1 MRKVRKRAKKP
12 KKKHICK
19 RRAVEKCVRLETC
32 PIGDAGFAI
41 LERMFD
47 SYAHCKQ
54 MFLDRLSGIGSVL
67 DVQNFISLRNRI
79 RTEQNRISDHGKET
93 GNKTYCETYG
103 FQGRFWVQ
111 ALKDASSTVKSM
123 WKNVGAECRAK
134 LRDNDA
140 HRDIED
146 NSDTDDGDKDK
157 DDEKKASINR
167 VVYIGD
173 SRTEGLRDVNS
184 DSKNTFI
191 CLSSMGY
198 DWMMSTAFPQAES
211 YASSG
216 TAFVILMGVND
227 LYHQNSYISAIN
239 QKATEWKKKGAVV
252 YFASV
257 GPVQNDPYTSNS
269 EIESFNRALKNGLSS
284 DVGYIDLYGELNKSG
299 YQTVDGTHYTN
310 AVSKNIL
317 SFIGKQVALGGSGNS
332 DPYATDGNKVW
343 WCRNNKEMALLEYKV
358 SDWTKFSGLDVSLRA
373 DTKIEAKLSDEIK
386 KYEEELEAAAKEYG
400 FEAYVELFKALAE
413 QRHYDGKKDD
423 IFDMSGT
430 SLNPNPDKTLSR
442 ADSIE
447 LAAELFSAC
456 ITATTKIDKSAI
468 PPAPSDVDGLRVI
481 LQAFEF
487 ESDGFV
493 DYCKGEYSEDKAL
506 EYAKTKS
513 GNKERTDANEIQQK
527 GKWDFKDQ
535 KYPPKVLQF
544 YHVLGSSGG
553 IGTYPANGMK
563 IPHYLQT
570 DYANVP
576 YGSSNIAACG
586 CGPTSFAM
594 VASYLTGTTI
604 TPADAVAWC
613 GNSYYVW
620 GAGTSWSYFEAA
632 AKHFGCGAV
641 RESYD
646 ANEVLKA
653 LSEGHPVI
661 SSQSAG
667 LFTRGGHFIV
677 LRGVENGNKVL
688 VNDPNDSE
696 AKNYINRSFD
706 MASEVDITSDAYFIF
721 ESTGPSTK

>member
-1 MRKVRKRAKKP
+1 M
-12 KKKHICK
+12 KKKH
-19 RRAVEKCVRLETC
+19 VL
-32 PIGDAGFAI
+32 I
-41 LERMFD
+41 LFTVL
-47 SYAHCKQ
+47 A
-54 MFLDRLSGIGSVL
+54 LSVTSVMKL
-67 DVQNFISLRNRI
+67 VPVS
-79 RTEQNRISDHGKET
+79 K
-93 GNKTYCETYG
+93 
-103 FQGRFWVQ
+103 V
-111 ALKDASSTVKSM
+111 AASSILGGNNESILDKLTPTPEPGKSD
-123 WKNVGAECRAK
+123 KNEKDDSNVLGEKDSLSTNMTDSLTDLMNNLLSRVGDEEYSLLTK
-134 LRDNDA
+134 VLSQTDD
-140 HRDIED
+140 DLIED

-310 AVSKNIL
+310 AVSKNII
-317 SFIGKQVALGGSGNS
+317 SFIGQQVALGGSGNS

-442 ADSIE
+442 AGSIE

>member
-1 MRKVRKRAKKP
+1 M
-12 KKKHICK
+12 KKKH
-19 RRAVEKCVRLETC
+19 VL
-32 PIGDAGFAI
+32 I
-41 LERMFD
+41 LFTVL
-47 SYAHCKQ
+47 A
-54 MFLDRLSGIGSVL
+54 LSVTSVMKL
-67 DVQNFISLRNRI
+67 IPVSKVAASSIL
-79 RTEQNRISDHGKET
+79 G
-93 GNKTYCETYG
+93 GNKNESILDKLTPTPEPG
-103 FQGRFWVQ
+103 KSDKNEKNDSNVLGE
-111 ALKDASSTVKSM
+111 KDSLSTNMTDSLTDLM
-123 WKNVGAECRAK
+123 NNLLSRVGDEEYSLLTK
-134 LRDNDA
+134 VLSQTDD
-140 HRDIED
+140 DLIED
-146 NSDTDDGDKDK
+146 DSDTDDGDKDK

-198 DWMMSTAFPQAES
+198 DWILSTAFPQAES

-239 QKATEWKKKGAVV
+239 QKAAEWKKKGAVV

-423 IFDMSGT
+423 IFNMSGT

-661 SSQSAG
+661 SSQHAG

>member
-1 MRKVRKRAKKP
+1 M
-12 KKKHICK
+12 KKKH
-19 RRAVEKCVRLETC
+19 VL
-32 PIGDAGFAI
+32 I
-41 LERMFD
+41 LFTVL
-47 SYAHCKQ
+47 A
-54 MFLDRLSGIGSVL
+54 LSVTSVMKL
-67 DVQNFISLRNRI
+67 IPVSKVAASSIL
-79 RTEQNRISDHGKET
+79 G
-93 GNKTYCETYG
+93 GNKNESILDKLTPTPEPG
-103 FQGRFWVQ
+103 KSDKNE
-111 ALKDASSTVKSM
+111 KDDS
-123 WKNVGAECRAK
+123 NVLGEKDSLSANMTDSLTDLMNNLLSRVGDEEYSLLTK
-134 LRDNDA
+134 VLSQTDD
-140 HRDIED
+140 DLIED
-146 NSDTDDGDKDK
+146 DSDTDDGDKDK

-198 DWMMSTAFPQAES
+198 DWMLSTAFPQAES

-239 QKATEWKKKGAVV
+239 QKAAEWKKKGAVV

-661 SSQSAG
+661 SSQHAG

>member
-1 MRKVRKRAKKP
+1 M
-12 KKKHICK
+12 KKKH
-19 RRAVEKCVRLETC
+19 VL
-32 PIGDAGFAI
+32 I
-41 LERMFD
+41 LFTVL
-47 SYAHCKQ
+47 A
-54 MFLDRLSGIGSVL
+54 LSVTSVMKL
-67 DVQNFISLRNRI
+67 IPVSKVAASSIL
-79 RTEQNRISDHGKET
+79 G
-93 GNKTYCETYG
+93 GNKNESILDKLTPTPEPG
-103 FQGRFWVQ
+103 KSDKNE
-111 ALKDASSTVKSM
+111 KDDSNVLGEKDSLSTNMTDSLTDLM
-123 WKNVGAECRAK
+123 NNLLSRVGDEEYSLLTK
-134 LRDNDA
+134 VLSQTDD
-140 HRDIED
+140 DLIED
-146 NSDTDDGDKDK
+146 DSDKDDGDKDK

-198 DWMMSTAFPQAES
+198 DWMLSTAFPQAES

-239 QKATEWKKKGAVV
+239 QKAAEWKKKGAVV

-423 IFDMSGT
+423 IFNMSGT

-442 ADSIE
+442 TDSIE

-661 SSQSAG
+661 SSQHAG

>member
-1 MRKVRKRAKKP
+1 M
-12 KKKHICK
+12 KKKH
-19 RRAVEKCVRLETC
+19 VL
-32 PIGDAGFAI
+32 I
-41 LERMFD
+41 LFTVL
-47 SYAHCKQ
+47 A
-54 MFLDRLSGIGSVL
+54 LSVTSVMKL
-67 DVQNFISLRNRI
+67 IPVSKVAASSIL
-79 RTEQNRISDHGKET
+79 G
-93 GNKTYCETYG
+93 GNKNESILDKLTPTPEPG
-103 FQGRFWVQ
+103 KSDKNEKNDSNVLGE
-111 ALKDASSTVKSM
+111 KDSLSTNMTDSLTDLM
-123 WKNVGAECRAK
+123 NNLLSRVGDEEYSLLTK
-134 LRDNDA
+134 VLSQTDD
-140 HRDIED
+140 DLIED
-146 NSDTDDGDKDK
+146 DSDTDDGDKDK

-198 DWMMSTAFPQAES
+198 DWMLSAAFPQAES

-239 QKATEWKKKGAVV
+239 QKAAEWKKKGAVV

-661 SSQSAG
+661 SSQHAG

>member
-1 MRKVRKRAKKP
+1 M
-12 KKKHICK
+12 KKKH
-19 RRAVEKCVRLETC
+19 VL
-32 PIGDAGFAI
+32 I
-41 LERMFD
+41 LFTVL
-47 SYAHCKQ
+47 A
-54 MFLDRLSGIGSVL
+54 LSVTSVMKL
-67 DVQNFISLRNRI
+67 VPVSKVAASSIL
-79 RTEQNRISDHGKET
+79 G
-93 GNKTYCETYG
+93 GNKNESILDKLTPTPEPG
-103 FQGRFWVQ
+103 KSDKNE
-111 ALKDASSTVKSM
+111 KDDSNVLGEKDSLSTNMTDSLTDLM
-123 WKNVGAECRAK
+123 NNLLSRVGDEEYSLLTK
-134 LRDNDA
+134 VLSQTDD
-140 HRDIED
+140 DLIED
-146 NSDTDDGDKDK
+146 DSDKDDGDKDK

-198 DWMMSTAFPQAES
+198 DWMLSTAFPQAES

-239 QKATEWKKKGAVV
+239 QKAAEWKKKGAVV

-386 KYEEELEAAAKEYG
+386 KYEKELEAAAKEYG

-413 QRHYDGKKDD
+413 QRNYDGKKDD
-423 IFDMSGT
+423 IFNMSGT

-661 SSQSAG
+661 SSQHAG

>member
-1 MRKVRKRAKKP
+1 M
-12 KKKHICK
+12 KKKH
-19 RRAVEKCVRLETC
+19 VL
-32 PIGDAGFAI
+32 I
-41 LERMFD
+41 LFTVL
-47 SYAHCKQ
+47 A
-54 MFLDRLSGIGSVL
+54 LSVTSVMKL
-67 DVQNFISLRNRI
+67 IPVSKVAASSIL
-79 RTEQNRISDHGKET
+79 G
-93 GNKTYCETYG
+93 GNKNESILDKLTPTPEPG
-103 FQGRFWVQ
+103 KSDKNE
-111 ALKDASSTVKSM
+111 KDDSNVLGEKDSLSTNMTDSLTDLM
-123 WKNVGAECRAK
+123 NNLLSRVGDEEYSLLTK
-134 LRDNDA
+134 VLSQTDD
-140 HRDIED
+140 DLIED
-146 NSDTDDGDKDK
+146 DSDTDDGDKDK

-198 DWMMSTAFPQAES
+198 DWMLSTAFPQAES

-310 AVSKNIL
+310 TVSKNIL

-423 IFDMSGT
+423 IFNMSGT

-661 SSQSAG
+661 SSQHAG

-677 LRGVENGNKVL
+677 LRGVENGNKVF

>member
-1 MRKVRKRAKKP
+1 M
-12 KKKHICK
+12 KKKH
-19 RRAVEKCVRLETC
+19 VL
-32 PIGDAGFAI
+32 I
-41 LERMFD
+41 LFTVL
-47 SYAHCKQ
+47 A
-54 MFLDRLSGIGSVL
+54 LSVTSVMKL
-67 DVQNFISLRNRI
+67 IPVSKVAASSIL
-79 RTEQNRISDHGKET
+79 G
-93 GNKTYCETYG
+93 GNKNESILDKLTPTPEPG
-103 FQGRFWVQ
+103 KSDKNE
-111 ALKDASSTVKSM
+111 KDDSNVLGEKDSLSTNMTDSLTDLM
-123 WKNVGAECRAK
+123 NNLLSRVGDEEYSLLTK
-134 LRDNDA
+134 VLSQTDD
-140 HRDIED
+140 DLIED
-146 NSDTDDGDKDK
+146 DSDTDDGDKDK

-198 DWMMSTAFPQAES
+198 DWMLSTAFPQAES

-310 AVSKNIL
+310 TVSKNIL

-423 IFDMSGT
+423 IFNMSGT
-430 SLNPNPDKTLSR
+430 SLNPNPDKTLNR

-661 SSQSAG
+661 SSQHAG

>member
-1 MRKVRKRAKKP
+1 M
-12 KKKHICK
+12 KKKH
-19 RRAVEKCVRLETC
+19 VL
-32 PIGDAGFAI
+32 I
-41 LERMFD
+41 LFTVL
-47 SYAHCKQ
+47 A
-54 MFLDRLSGIGSVL
+54 LSVTSVMKL
-67 DVQNFISLRNRI
+67 IPVSKVAASSIL
-79 RTEQNRISDHGKET
+79 G
-93 GNKTYCETYG
+93 GNKNESILDKLTPTPEPG
-103 FQGRFWVQ
+103 KSDKNE
-111 ALKDASSTVKSM
+111 KDDSNVLGEKDSLSTNMTDSLTDLM
-123 WKNVGAECRAK
+123 NNLLSRVGDEEYSLLSK
-134 LRDNDA
+134 VLSQTDD
-140 HRDIED
+140 DLIED
-146 NSDTDDGDKDK
+146 DSDTDDGDKDK

-198 DWMMSTAFPQAES
+198 DWMLSTAFPQAES

-310 AVSKNIL
+310 TVSKNIL

-423 IFDMSGT
+423 IFNMSGT

-661 SSQSAG
+661 SSQHAG

>member
-1 MRKVRKRAKKP
+1 M
-12 KKKHICK
+12 KKKH
-19 RRAVEKCVRLETC
+19 VL
-32 PIGDAGFAI
+32 I
-41 LERMFD
+41 LFTVL
-47 SYAHCKQ
+47 A
-54 MFLDRLSGIGSVL
+54 LSVTSVMKL
-67 DVQNFISLRNRI
+67 VPVS
-79 RTEQNRISDHGKET
+79 K
-93 GNKTYCETYG
+93 
-103 FQGRFWVQ
+103 V
-111 ALKDASSTVKSM
+111 AASSILGGNNESILDKLTPTPEPGKSD
-123 WKNVGAECRAK
+123 KNEKDDSNVLGEKDSLSTNMTDSLTDLMNNLLSRVGDEEYSLLTK
-134 LRDNDA
+134 VLSQTDD
-140 HRDIED
+140 DLIED
-146 NSDTDDGDKDK
+146 DSDTDDGDKDK
-157 DDEKKASINR
+157 EEKASISR

-239 QKATEWKKKGAVV
+239 QKAAEWKKKGAVV

-442 ADSIE
+442 AGSIE

>member
-1 MRKVRKRAKKP
+1 M
-12 KKKHICK
+12 KKKH
-19 RRAVEKCVRLETC
+19 VL
-32 PIGDAGFAI
+32 I
-41 LERMFD
+41 LFTVL
-47 SYAHCKQ
+47 A
-54 MFLDRLSGIGSVL
+54 LSVTSVMKL
-67 DVQNFISLRNRI
+67 VPVSKVAASSIL
-79 RTEQNRISDHGKET
+79 G
-93 GNKTYCETYG
+93 GNKNESILDKLTPTPEPG
-103 FQGRFWVQ
+103 KSDKNE
-111 ALKDASSTVKSM
+111 KDDSNVLGEKDSLSTNMTDSLTDLM
-123 WKNVGAECRAK
+123 NNLLSRVGDEEYSLLTK
-134 LRDNDA
+134 VLSQTDD
-140 HRDIED
+140 DLIED
-146 NSDTDDGDKDK
+146 DSDTDDGDKDKDK

-198 DWMMSTAFPQAES
+198 DWMLSTAFPQAES

-239 QKATEWKKKGAVV
+239 QKAAEWKKKGAVV

-284 DVGYIDLYGELNKSG
+284 DVGYIELYGELNKSG

-317 SFIGKQVALGGSGNS
+317 SFIGQQVALGGSGNF

-386 KYEEELEAAAKEYG
+386 KYEKELEAAAKEYG

-423 IFDMSGT
+423 IFNMSKT
-430 SLNPNPDKTLSR
+430 SLNPDPKKTLSR

-535 KYPPKVLQF
+535 KHPPKVLQF

-661 SSQSAG
+661 SSQHAG

>member
-1 MRKVRKRAKKP
+1 M
-12 KKKHICK
+12 KKKH
-19 RRAVEKCVRLETC
+19 VL
-32 PIGDAGFAI
+32 I
-41 LERMFD
+41 LFTVL
-47 SYAHCKQ
+47 A
-54 MFLDRLSGIGSVL
+54 LSVTSVMKL
-67 DVQNFISLRNRI
+67 IPVSKVAASSIL
-79 RTEQNRISDHGKET
+79 G
-93 GNKTYCETYG
+93 GNKNESILDKLTPTPEPG
-103 FQGRFWVQ
+103 KSDKNE
-111 ALKDASSTVKSM
+111 KDDSNVLGEKDSLSTNMTDSLTDLM
-123 WKNVGAECRAK
+123 NNLLSRVGDEEYSLLTK
-134 LRDNDA
+134 VLSQTDD
-140 HRDIED
+140 DLIED
-146 NSDTDDGDKDK
+146 DSDTDDGDKDK

-198 DWMMSTAFPQAES
+198 DWMLSTAFPQAES

-310 AVSKNIL
+310 TVSKNIL

-423 IFDMSGT
+423 IFNMSGT

-527 GKWDFKDQ
+527 GKWDYKDQ

-661 SSQSAG
+661 SSQHAG

>member
-1 MRKVRKRAKKP
+1 M
-12 KKKHICK
+12 KKKH
-19 RRAVEKCVRLETC
+19 VL
-32 PIGDAGFAI
+32 I
-41 LERMFD
+41 LFTVL
-47 SYAHCKQ
+47 A
-54 MFLDRLSGIGSVL
+54 LSVTSVMKL
-67 DVQNFISLRNRI
+67 VPVSKVAASSIL
-79 RTEQNRISDHGKET
+79 G
-93 GNKTYCETYG
+93 GNKNESILDKLTPTPEPG
-103 FQGRFWVQ
+103 KSDKNE
-111 ALKDASSTVKSM
+111 KDDSNVLGEKDSLSTNMTDSLTDLM
-123 WKNVGAECRAK
+123 NNLLSRVGDEEYSLLTK
-134 LRDNDA
+134 VLSQTDD
-140 HRDIED
+140 DLIED
-146 NSDTDDGDKDK
+146 DSDTDDGDKDK

-198 DWMMSTAFPQAES
+198 DWMLSTAFPQAES

-239 QKATEWKKKGAVV
+239 QKAAEWKKKGAVV

-317 SFIGKQVALGGSGNS
+317 SFIGQQVALGGSGNS

-386 KYEEELEAAAKEYG
+386 KYEKELEAAAKEYG

-423 IFDMSGT
+423 IFNMSGT

-481 LQAFEF
+481 LQAFDF

-576 YGSSNIAACG
+576 YGSSNIATCG

-661 SSQSAG
+661 SSQHAG

>member
-1 MRKVRKRAKKP
+1 M
-12 KKKHICK
+12 KKKH
-19 RRAVEKCVRLETC
+19 VL
-32 PIGDAGFAI
+32 I
-41 LERMFD
+41 LFTVL
-47 SYAHCKQ
+47 A
-54 MFLDRLSGIGSVL
+54 LSVTSVMKL
-67 DVQNFISLRNRI
+67 VPVSKVAASSILR
-79 RTEQNRISDHGKET
+79 
-93 GNKTYCETYG
+93 GNKNESILDKLTPTPEPG
-103 FQGRFWVQ
+103 KSDKNE
-111 ALKDASSTVKSM
+111 KDDSNVLGEKDSLSTNMTDSLTDLM
-123 WKNVGAECRAK
+123 NNLLSRVGDEEYSLLTK
-134 LRDNDA
+134 VLSQTDD
-140 HRDIED
+140 DLIED

-423 IFDMSGT
+423 IFNMSGT

-513 GNKERTDANEIQQK
+513 GNQERTDANEIQQK

>member
-1 MRKVRKRAKKP
+1 M
-12 KKKHICK
+12 KKKH
-19 RRAVEKCVRLETC
+19 VL
-32 PIGDAGFAI
+32 I
-41 LERMFD
+41 LFTVL
-47 SYAHCKQ
+47 A
-54 MFLDRLSGIGSVL
+54 LSVTSVMKL
-67 DVQNFISLRNRI
+67 VPVSKVAASSIL
-79 RTEQNRISDHGKET
+79 G
-93 GNKTYCETYG
+93 GNKNESILDKLTPTPEPG
-103 FQGRFWVQ
+103 KSDKNE
-111 ALKDASSTVKSM
+111 KDDSNVLGEKDSLSTNMTDSLTDLM
-123 WKNVGAECRAK
+123 NNLLSRVGDEEYSLLTK
-134 LRDNDA
+134 VLSQTDD
-140 HRDIED
+140 DLIED

>member
-1 MRKVRKRAKKP
+1 M
-12 KKKHICK
+12 KKKHVLILFTVLALSVTSVMK
-19 RRAVEKCVRLETC
+19 LIPVSKVAASSILGGNKNESILDKLTPTPEPGKSDKNEKNDSNVLGEKDSLSTNMTDSLTDLMNNLLSR
-32 PIGDAGFAI
+32 IGDEEYS
-41 LERMFD
+41 LLT
-47 SYAHCKQ
+47 KV
-54 MFLDRLSGIGSVL
+54 LSQTDDDL
-67 DVQNFISLRNRI
+67 
-79 RTEQNRISDHGKET
+79 
-93 GNKTYCETYG
+93 
-103 FQGRFWVQ
+103 
-111 ALKDASSTVKSM
+111 
-123 WKNVGAECRAK
+123 
-134 LRDNDA
+134 
-140 HRDIED
+140 IED
-146 NSDTDDGDKDK
+146 DSDTDDGDKDK

-198 DWMMSTAFPQAES
+198 DWMLSTAFPQAES

-239 QKATEWKKKGAVV
+239 QKAAEWKKKGAVV

-386 KYEEELEAAAKEYG
+386 KYEKELEAAAKEYG

-423 IFDMSGT
+423 IFNMSGT

-632 AKHFGCGAV
+632 AKHFGCGSV

-661 SSQSAG
+661 SSQHAG

>member
-1 MRKVRKRAKKP
+1 M
-12 KKKHICK
+12 KKKH
-19 RRAVEKCVRLETC
+19 VL
-32 PIGDAGFAI
+32 I
-41 LERMFD
+41 LFTVL
-47 SYAHCKQ
+47 A
-54 MFLDRLSGIGSVL
+54 LSVTSVMKL
-67 DVQNFISLRNRI
+67 IPVSKVAASSIL
-79 RTEQNRISDHGKET
+79 G
-93 GNKTYCETYG
+93 GNKNESILDKLTPTPEPG
-103 FQGRFWVQ
+103 KSDKNEKNDSNVLGE
-111 ALKDASSTVKSM
+111 KDSLSTNMTDSLTDLM
-123 WKNVGAECRAK
+123 NNLLSRVGDEEYSLLTK
-134 LRDNDA
+134 VLSQTDD
-140 HRDIED
+140 DLIED
-146 NSDTDDGDKDK
+146 DSETDDGDKDK

-198 DWMMSTAFPQAES
+198 DWMLSTAFPQAES

-239 QKATEWKKKGAVV
+239 QKAAEWKKKGAVV

-661 SSQSAG
+661 SSQHAG

>member
-1 MRKVRKRAKKP
+1 M
-12 KKKHICK
+12 KKKH
-19 RRAVEKCVRLETC
+19 VL
-32 PIGDAGFAI
+32 I
-41 LERMFD
+41 LFTVL
-47 SYAHCKQ
+47 A
-54 MFLDRLSGIGSVL
+54 LSVTSVMKL
-67 DVQNFISLRNRI
+67 IPVSKVAASSIL
-79 RTEQNRISDHGKET
+79 G
-93 GNKTYCETYG
+93 GNKNESILDKLTPTPEPG
-103 FQGRFWVQ
+103 KSDKNE
-111 ALKDASSTVKSM
+111 KDDSNVLGEKNSLSTNMTDSLTDLM
-123 WKNVGAECRAK
+123 NNLLSRVGDEEYSLLTK
-134 LRDNDA
+134 VLSQTDD
-140 HRDIED
+140 DLIED
-146 NSDTDDGDKDK
+146 DSDTDDGGKDK

-198 DWMMSTAFPQAES
+198 DWMLSTAFPQAES

-310 AVSKNIL
+310 TVSKNIL

-423 IFDMSGT
+423 IFNMSGT

-661 SSQSAG
+661 SSQHAG

-721 ESTGPSTK
+721 ESTGPLTK

>member
-1 MRKVRKRAKKP
+1 M
-12 KKKHICK
+12 KKKH
-19 RRAVEKCVRLETC
+19 VL
-32 PIGDAGFAI
+32 I
-41 LERMFD
+41 LFTVL
-47 SYAHCKQ
+47 A
-54 MFLDRLSGIGSVL
+54 LSVTSVMKL
-67 DVQNFISLRNRI
+67 IPVSKVAASSIL
-79 RTEQNRISDHGKET
+79 G
-93 GNKTYCETYG
+93 GNKNESILDKLTPTPEPG
-103 FQGRFWVQ
+103 KSDKNE
-111 ALKDASSTVKSM
+111 KDDSNVLGEKDSLSTNMTDSLTDLM
-123 WKNVGAECRAK
+123 NNLLSRVGDEEYSLLTK
-134 LRDNDA
+134 VLSQTDD
-140 HRDIED
+140 DLIED
-146 NSDTDDGDKDK
+146 DSDTDDGDKDK

-198 DWMMSTAFPQAES
+198 DWMLSTAFPQAES

-310 AVSKNIL
+310 TVSKNIL

-423 IFDMSGT
+423 IFNMSKT
-430 SLNPNPDKTLSR
+430 SLNPDPKKTLSR

-632 AKHFGCGAV
+632 AKHFGCGSV

-661 SSQSAG
+661 SSQHAG

-721 ESTGPSTK
+721 ESTGPLTK

>member
-1 MRKVRKRAKKP
+1 M
-12 KKKHICK
+12 KKKH
-19 RRAVEKCVRLETC
+19 VL
-32 PIGDAGFAI
+32 I
-41 LERMFD
+41 LFTVL
-47 SYAHCKQ
+47 A
-54 MFLDRLSGIGSVL
+54 LSVTSVMKL
-67 DVQNFISLRNRI
+67 VPVSKVAASSIL
-79 RTEQNRISDHGKET
+79 G
-93 GNKTYCETYG
+93 GNKNESILDKLTPTPEPG
-103 FQGRFWVQ
+103 KSDKNE
-111 ALKDASSTVKSM
+111 KDDSNVLGEKDSLSTNMTDSLTDLM
-123 WKNVGAECRAK
+123 NNLLSRVGDEEYSLLTK
-134 LRDNDA
+134 VLSQTDD
-140 HRDIED
+140 DLIED
-146 NSDTDDGDKDK
+146 DSDKDDGDKDK

-198 DWMMSTAFPQAES
+198 DWMLSTAFPQAES

-239 QKATEWKKKGAVV
+239 QKAAEWKKKGAVV

-317 SFIGKQVALGGSGNS
+317 SFIGQQVALGGSGNS

-386 KYEEELEAAAKEYG
+386 KYEKELEAAAKEYG

-423 IFDMSGT
+423 IFNMSGT

-632 AKHFGCGAV
+632 AKHFGCGSV

-661 SSQSAG
+661 SSQHAG

>member
-1 MRKVRKRAKKP
+1 M
-12 KKKHICK
+12 KKKH
-19 RRAVEKCVRLETC
+19 VL
-32 PIGDAGFAI
+32 I
-41 LERMFD
+41 LFTVL
-47 SYAHCKQ
+47 A
-54 MFLDRLSGIGSVL
+54 LSVTSVMKL
-67 DVQNFISLRNRI
+67 VPVSKVAASSIL
-79 RTEQNRISDHGKET
+79 G
-93 GNKTYCETYG
+93 GNKNESILDKLTPTPEPG
-103 FQGRFWVQ
+103 KSDKNE
-111 ALKDASSTVKSM
+111 KDDSNVLGEKDSLSTNMTDSLTDLM
-123 WKNVGAECRAK
+123 NNLLSRVGDEEYSLLTK
-134 LRDNDA
+134 VLSQTDD
-140 HRDIED
+140 DLIED
-146 NSDTDDGDKDK
+146 DSDKDDGDKDK

-198 DWMMSTAFPQAES
+198 DWMLSTAFPQAES

-239 QKATEWKKKGAVV
+239 QKAAEWKKKGAVV

-299 YQTVDGTHYTN
+299 YQTIDGTHYTN

-661 SSQSAG
+661 SSQHAG

>member
-1 MRKVRKRAKKP
+1 M
-12 KKKHICK
+12 KKKH
-19 RRAVEKCVRLETC
+19 VL
-32 PIGDAGFAI
+32 I
-41 LERMFD
+41 LFTVL
-47 SYAHCKQ
+47 A
-54 MFLDRLSGIGSVL
+54 LSVTSVMKL
-67 DVQNFISLRNRI
+67 IPVSKVAASSIL
-79 RTEQNRISDHGKET
+79 G
-93 GNKTYCETYG
+93 GNKNENILDKLTPTPEPG
-103 FQGRFWVQ
+103 KSDKNE
-111 ALKDASSTVKSM
+111 KDDSNVLGEKDSLSTNMTDSLTDLM
-123 WKNVGAECRAK
+123 NNLLSRVGDEEYSLLTK
-134 LRDNDA
+134 VLSQTDD
-140 HRDIED
+140 DLIED
-146 NSDTDDGDKDK
+146 DSDTDDGDKDK

-198 DWMMSTAFPQAES
+198 DWMLSTAFPQAES

-239 QKATEWKKKGAVV
+239 QKAAEWKKKGAVV

-661 SSQSAG
+661 SSQHAG

>member
-1 MRKVRKRAKKP
+1 M
-12 KKKHICK
+12 KKKH
-19 RRAVEKCVRLETC
+19 VL
-32 PIGDAGFAI
+32 I
-41 LERMFD
+41 LFTVL
-47 SYAHCKQ
+47 A
-54 MFLDRLSGIGSVL
+54 LSVTSVMKL
-67 DVQNFISLRNRI
+67 IPVSKVAASSIL
-79 RTEQNRISDHGKET
+79 G
-93 GNKTYCETYG
+93 GNKNESILDKLTPTPEPG
-103 FQGRFWVQ
+103 KSDKND
-111 ALKDASSTVKSM
+111 KDDSNVLGEKDSLSTNMTDSLTDLM
-123 WKNVGAECRAK
+123 NNLLSRVGDEEYSLLTK
-134 LRDNDA
+134 VLSQTDD
-140 HRDIED
+140 DLIED
-146 NSDTDDGDKDK
+146 DSDTDDGDKDK

-198 DWMMSTAFPQAES
+198 DWMLSTAFPQAES

-310 AVSKNIL
+310 TVSKNIL

-423 IFDMSGT
+423 IFNMSET

-661 SSQSAG
+661 SSQHAG

>member
-1 MRKVRKRAKKP
+1 M
-12 KKKHICK
+12 KKKH
-19 RRAVEKCVRLETC
+19 VL
-32 PIGDAGFAI
+32 I
-41 LERMFD
+41 LFTVL
-47 SYAHCKQ
+47 A
-54 MFLDRLSGIGSVL
+54 LSVTSVMKL
-67 DVQNFISLRNRI
+67 VPVSKVAASSIL
-79 RTEQNRISDHGKET
+79 G
-93 GNKTYCETYG
+93 GNKNESILDKLTPTPEPG
-103 FQGRFWVQ
+103 KSDKNE
-111 ALKDASSTVKSM
+111 KDDSNVLGEKDSLSTNMTDSLTDLM
-123 WKNVGAECRAK
+123 NNLLSRVGDEEYSLLSK
-134 LRDNDA
+134 VLSQTDD
-140 HRDIED
+140 DLIED
-146 NSDTDDGDKDK
+146 DSDTDDGDKDK

-198 DWMMSTAFPQAES
+198 DWMLSTAFPQAES

-227 LYHQNSYISAIN
+227 LYHQNSYISVIN

-310 AVSKNIL
+310 TVSKNIL

-423 IFDMSGT
+423 IFNMSGT

-493 DYCKGEYSEDKAL
+493 DYCKGEYSEDKTL

-661 SSQSAG
+661 SSQHAG

>member
-1 MRKVRKRAKKP
+1 M
-12 KKKHICK
+12 KKKH
-19 RRAVEKCVRLETC
+19 VL
-32 PIGDAGFAI
+32 I
-41 LERMFD
+41 LFTVL
-47 SYAHCKQ
+47 A
-54 MFLDRLSGIGSVL
+54 LSVTSVMKL
-67 DVQNFISLRNRI
+67 IPVSKVAASSIL
-79 RTEQNRISDHGKET
+79 G
-93 GNKTYCETYG
+93 GNKNESILDKLTPTPEPG
-103 FQGRFWVQ
+103 KSDKNE
-111 ALKDASSTVKSM
+111 KDDSNVLGEKDSLSTNMTDSLTDLM
-123 WKNVGAECRAK
+123 NNLLSRVGDEEYSLLTK
-134 LRDNDA
+134 VLSQTDD
-140 HRDIED
+140 DLIED
-146 NSDTDDGDKDK
+146 DSDTDDGNKDK

-173 SRTEGLRDVNS
+173 SRTEGLSDVNS

-198 DWMMSTAFPQAES
+198 DWMLSTAFPQAES

-239 QKATEWKKKGAVV
+239 QKAAEWKKKGAVV

-317 SFIGKQVALGGSGNS
+317 SFIGQQVALGGSGNS

-386 KYEEELEAAAKEYG
+386 KYEKELEAAAKEYG
-400 FEAYVELFKALAE
+400 FESYVELFKALAE

-423 IFDMSGT
+423 IFNMSKT
-430 SLNPNPDKTLSR
+430 SLNPDPKKTLSR

-661 SSQSAG
+661 SSQHAG

>member
-1 MRKVRKRAKKP
+1 M
-12 KKKHICK
+12 KKKH
-19 RRAVEKCVRLETC
+19 VL
-32 PIGDAGFAI
+32 I
-41 LERMFD
+41 LFTVL
-47 SYAHCKQ
+47 A
-54 MFLDRLSGIGSVL
+54 LSVTSVMKL
-67 DVQNFISLRNRI
+67 IPVSKVAASSIL
-79 RTEQNRISDHGKET
+79 G
-93 GNKTYCETYG
+93 GNKNESILDKLTPTPEPG
-103 FQGRFWVQ
+103 KSDKNE
-111 ALKDASSTVKSM
+111 KDDSNVLGEKDSLSTNMTDSLTDLM
-123 WKNVGAECRAK
+123 NNLLSRVGDEEYSLLTK
-134 LRDNDA
+134 VLSQTDD
-140 HRDIED
+140 DLIED
-146 NSDTDDGDKDK
+146 DSDTDDGDKDK

-211 YASSG
+211 HASSG

-423 IFDMSGT
+423 IFDMSKT
-430 SLNPNPDKTLSR
+430 SLNPDPKKTLSR

-632 AKHFGCGAV
+632 AKHFGCGSV

-661 SSQSAG
+661 SSQHAG

-721 ESTGPSTK
+721 ESTGPLTK

>member
-1 MRKVRKRAKKP
+1 M
-12 KKKHICK
+12 KKKH
-19 RRAVEKCVRLETC
+19 VL
-32 PIGDAGFAI
+32 I
-41 LERMFD
+41 LFTVL
-47 SYAHCKQ
+47 A
-54 MFLDRLSGIGSVL
+54 LSVTSVMKL
-67 DVQNFISLRNRI
+67 VPVSKVAASSIL
-79 RTEQNRISDHGKET
+79 G
-93 GNKTYCETYG
+93 GNKNESILDKLTPTPEPG
-103 FQGRFWVQ
+103 KSDKNE
-111 ALKDASSTVKSM
+111 KDDSNVLGEKDSLSTNMTDSLTDLM
-123 WKNVGAECRAK
+123 NNLLSRVGDEEYSLLTK
-134 LRDNDA
+134 VLSQTDD
-140 HRDIED
+140 DLIED
-146 NSDTDDGDKDK
+146 DSDTDDGDK

-198 DWMMSTAFPQAES
+198 DWMLSTAFPQAES

-661 SSQSAG
+661 SSQHAG

>member
-1 MRKVRKRAKKP
+1 M
-12 KKKHICK
+12 KKKH
-19 RRAVEKCVRLETC
+19 VL
-32 PIGDAGFAI
+32 I
-41 LERMFD
+41 LFTVL
-47 SYAHCKQ
+47 A
-54 MFLDRLSGIGSVL
+54 LSVTSVMKL
-67 DVQNFISLRNRI
+67 IPVSKVAASSIL
-79 RTEQNRISDHGKET
+79 G
-93 GNKTYCETYG
+93 GNKNESILDKLTPTPEPG
-103 FQGRFWVQ
+103 KSDKNE
-111 ALKDASSTVKSM
+111 KDGSNVLGEKDSLSTNMTDSLTDLM
-123 WKNVGAECRAK
+123 NNLLSRVGDEEYSLLTK
-134 LRDNDA
+134 VLSQTDD
-140 HRDIED
+140 DLIED
-146 NSDTDDGDKDK
+146 DSDKDDGDKDK

-198 DWMMSTAFPQAES
+198 DWMLSTAFPQAES

-239 QKATEWKKKGAVV
+239 QKAAEWKKKGAVV

-317 SFIGKQVALGGSGNS
+317 SFIGQQVALGGSGNS

-386 KYEEELEAAAKEYG
+386 KYEKELEAAAKEYG

-423 IFDMSGT
+423 IFNMSGT

-447 LAAELFSAC
+447 LAAELFSTC

-632 AKHFGCGAV
+632 AKHFGCGSV

-661 SSQSAG
+661 SSQHAG

>member
-1 MRKVRKRAKKP
+1 M
-12 KKKHICK
+12 KKKH
-19 RRAVEKCVRLETC
+19 VL
-32 PIGDAGFAI
+32 I
-41 LERMFD
+41 LFTVL
-47 SYAHCKQ
+47 A
-54 MFLDRLSGIGSVL
+54 LSVTSVMKL
-67 DVQNFISLRNRI
+67 IPVSKVAASSIL
-79 RTEQNRISDHGKET
+79 G
-93 GNKTYCETYG
+93 GNKNESILDKLTPTPEPG
-103 FQGRFWVQ
+103 KSDKNE
-111 ALKDASSTVKSM
+111 KDDSNVLGEKDSLSTNMTDSLTDLM
-123 WKNVGAECRAK
+123 NNLLSRVGDEEYSLLTK
-134 LRDNDA
+134 VLSQTDD
-140 HRDIED
+140 DLIED
-146 NSDTDDGDKDK
+146 DSDTDDGDKDK

-173 SRTEGLRDVNS
+173 SRTEGLRNVNS

-198 DWMMSTAFPQAES
+198 DWMLSTAFPQAES

-310 AVSKNIL
+310 TVSKNIL

-423 IFDMSGT
+423 IFNMSGT

-661 SSQSAG
+661 SSQHAG

>member
-1 MRKVRKRAKKP
+1 M
-12 KKKHICK
+12 KKKH
-19 RRAVEKCVRLETC
+19 VL
-32 PIGDAGFAI
+32 I
-41 LERMFD
+41 LFTVL
-47 SYAHCKQ
+47 A
-54 MFLDRLSGIGSVL
+54 LSVTSVMKL
-67 DVQNFISLRNRI
+67 IPVSKVAASSIL
-79 RTEQNRISDHGKET
+79 G
-93 GNKTYCETYG
+93 GNKNESILDKLTPTPEPG
-103 FQGRFWVQ
+103 KSDKNE
-111 ALKDASSTVKSM
+111 KDDSNVLGEKDSLSTNMTDSLTDLM
-123 WKNVGAECRAK
+123 NNLLSRVGDEEYSLLTK
-134 LRDNDA
+134 VLSQTDD
-140 HRDIED
+140 DLIED
-146 NSDTDDGDKDK
+146 DSDKDDGDKDK

-198 DWMMSTAFPQAES
+198 NWMLSTAFPQAES

-239 QKATEWKKKGAVV
+239 QKAAEWKKKGAVV

-317 SFIGKQVALGGSGNS
+317 SFIGQQVALGGSGNS

-386 KYEEELEAAAKEYG
+386 KYEKELEAAAKEYG

-661 SSQSAG
+661 SSQHAG

>member
-1 MRKVRKRAKKP
+1 M
-12 KKKHICK
+12 KKKH
-19 RRAVEKCVRLETC
+19 VL
-32 PIGDAGFAI
+32 I
-41 LERMFD
+41 LFTVL
-47 SYAHCKQ
+47 A
-54 MFLDRLSGIGSVL
+54 LSVTSVMKL
-67 DVQNFISLRNRI
+67 IPVSKVAASSIL
-79 RTEQNRISDHGKET
+79 G
-93 GNKTYCETYG
+93 GNKNESILDKLTPTPEPG
-103 FQGRFWVQ
+103 KSDKNE
-111 ALKDASSTVKSM
+111 KDDSNVLGEKDSLSTNMTDSLTDLM
-123 WKNVGAECRAK
+123 NNLLSRVGDEEYSLLTK
-134 LRDNDA
+134 VLSQTDD
-140 HRDIED
+140 DLIED
-146 NSDTDDGDKDK
+146 DSDTDDGVKDK

-198 DWMMSTAFPQAES
+198 DWMLSTAFPQAES

-310 AVSKNIL
+310 TVSKNIL

-423 IFDMSGT
+423 IFNMSGT

-661 SSQSAG
+661 SSQHAG

>member
-1 MRKVRKRAKKP
+1 M
-12 KKKHICK
+12 KKKH
-19 RRAVEKCVRLETC
+19 VL
-32 PIGDAGFAI
+32 I
-41 LERMFD
+41 LFTVL
-47 SYAHCKQ
+47 A
-54 MFLDRLSGIGSVL
+54 LSVTSVMKL
-67 DVQNFISLRNRI
+67 IPVSKVAASSIL
-79 RTEQNRISDHGKET
+79 G
-93 GNKTYCETYG
+93 GNKNESILDKLTPTPEPG
-103 FQGRFWVQ
+103 KSDKNE
-111 ALKDASSTVKSM
+111 KDDSNVLGEKDSLSTNMTDSLTDLM
-123 WKNVGAECRAK
+123 NNLLSRVGDEEYSLLTK
-134 LRDNDA
+134 VLSQTDD
-140 HRDIED
+140 DLIED
-146 NSDTDDGDKDK
+146 DSDKDDGDK

-198 DWMMSTAFPQAES
+198 DWMLSTAFPQAES

-239 QKATEWKKKGAVV
+239 QKAAEWKKKGAVV

-317 SFIGKQVALGGSGNS
+317 SFIGQQVALGGSGNS

-386 KYEEELEAAAKEYG
+386 KYEKELEAAAKEYG

-423 IFDMSGT
+423 IFNMSGT

-661 SSQSAG
+661 SSQHAG

>member
-1 MRKVRKRAKKP
+1 M
-12 KKKHICK
+12 KKKH
-19 RRAVEKCVRLETC
+19 VL
-32 PIGDAGFAI
+32 I
-41 LERMFD
+41 LFTVL
-47 SYAHCKQ
+47 A
-54 MFLDRLSGIGSVL
+54 LSVTSVMKL
-67 DVQNFISLRNRI
+67 IPVSKVAASSIL
-79 RTEQNRISDHGKET
+79 G
-93 GNKTYCETYG
+93 GNKNESILDKLTPTPEPG
-103 FQGRFWVQ
+103 KSDKNEKNDSNVLGE
-111 ALKDASSTVKSM
+111 KDSLSTNMTDSLTDLM
-123 WKNVGAECRAK
+123 NNLLSRVGDEEYSLLTK
-134 LRDNDA
+134 VLSQTDD
-140 HRDIED
+140 DLIED
-146 NSDTDDGDKDK
+146 DSDTDDGDKDK

-198 DWMMSTAFPQAES
+198 DWMLSTAFPQAES

-239 QKATEWKKKGAVV
+239 QKAAEWKKKGAVV

-423 IFDMSGT
+423 IFNMSGT

-632 AKHFGCGAV
+632 AKHFGCGSV

-661 SSQSAG
+661 SSQHVG

>member
-1 MRKVRKRAKKP
+1 M
-12 KKKHICK
+12 KKKH
-19 RRAVEKCVRLETC
+19 VL
-32 PIGDAGFAI
+32 I
-41 LERMFD
+41 LFTVL
-47 SYAHCKQ
+47 A
-54 MFLDRLSGIGSVL
+54 LSVTSVMKL
-67 DVQNFISLRNRI
+67 IPVSKVAASSIL
-79 RTEQNRISDHGKET
+79 G
-93 GNKTYCETYG
+93 GNKNESILDKLTPTPEPG
-103 FQGRFWVQ
+103 KSDKNE
-111 ALKDASSTVKSM
+111 KDDSNVLGEKDSLSTNMTDSLTDLM
-123 WKNVGAECRAK
+123 NNLLSRVGDEEYSLLTK
-134 LRDNDA
+134 VLSQTDD
-140 HRDIED
+140 DLIED
-146 NSDTDDGDKDK
+146 DSDTDDGDKDK

-198 DWMMSTAFPQAES
+198 DWMLSTAFPQAES

-239 QKATEWKKKGAVV
+239 QKAAEWKKKGAVV

-317 SFIGKQVALGGSGNS
+317 SFIGQQVALGGSGNS

-386 KYEEELEAAAKEYG
+386 KYEKELEAAAKEYG

-661 SSQSAG
+661 SSQHAG

-706 MASEVDITSDAYFIF
+706 MTSEVDITSDAYFIF

>member
-1 MRKVRKRAKKP
+1 M
-12 KKKHICK
+12 KKKH
-19 RRAVEKCVRLETC
+19 VL
-32 PIGDAGFAI
+32 I
-41 LERMFD
+41 LFTVL
-47 SYAHCKQ
+47 A
-54 MFLDRLSGIGSVL
+54 LSVTSVMKL
-67 DVQNFISLRNRI
+67 IPVSKVAASSIL
-79 RTEQNRISDHGKET
+79 G
-93 GNKTYCETYG
+93 GNKNESILDKLTPTPEPG
-103 FQGRFWVQ
+103 KSDKNEKNDSNVLGE
-111 ALKDASSTVKSM
+111 KDSLSTNMTDSLTDLM
-123 WKNVGAECRAK
+123 NNLLSRVGDEEYSLLTK
-134 LRDNDA
+134 VLSQTDD
-140 HRDIED
+140 DLIED
-146 NSDTDDGDKDK
+146 DSDTDDGDKDK

-191 CLSSMGY
+191 GLSSMGY
-198 DWMMSTAFPQAES
+198 DWMLSTAFPQAES

-257 GPVQNDPYTSNS
+257 GPVQNDPCTSNS

-310 AVSKNIL
+310 TVSKNIL

-661 SSQSAG
+661 SSQHAG